1 MGLGRTVRFA
11 SLHISHN
18 DPKHV
23 LLGTFVEPFISILA
37 ETIFLGDYVRLTKYE
52 RNYFVEEPAK
62 LEM

>member
-52 RNYFVEEPAK
+52 RN
-62 LEM
+62 